1 MNKDRLLSDGELAQ
15 QVETITQA
23 MFVTLSEWQA
33 GVAIDWQSAKVNGRA
48 ELVNLIN
55 TQKRLYAESLRS
67 KDPHKCEFGHEV
79 YFHKTVDGWC
89 CACDADQAF
98 MESEIEKKARIK

>member
-1 MNKDRLLSDGELAQ
+1 MNKDRLLSDEELKI
-15 QVETITQA
+15 EIGKCIHFEDYDA
-23 MFVTLSEWQA
+23 ML
-33 GVAIDWQSAKVNGRA
+33 D
-48 ELVNLIN
+48 LIN

>member
-1 MNKDRLLSDGELAQ
+1 MSKDRLLSDEELAEK
-15 QVETITQA
+15 VSY
-23 MFVTLSEWQA
+23 L
-33 GVAIDWQSAKVNGRA
+33 IDTSFSLQP
-48 ELVNLIN
+48 EILDLIN

-79 YFHKTVDGWC
+79 YLHKTVDGWC